1 MKMST
6 RWQDWVALIAGV
18 VALLAPLVT
27 TTDTRATW
35 TMVILGGLTVIA
47 SAYSLLAPN
56 ARATMGEGSHAVLGV
71 LLFIAPW
78 VMGFADLSGLAWTA
92 WITGVVAF
100 VVGVMALPMVS
111 ASMHH
116 AAPTH

>member
-1 MKMST
+1 MNTST
-6 RWQDWVALIAGV
+6 RWQDWVALIAGA

-27 TTDTRATW
+27 TTEPRATW

-47 SAYSLLAPN
+47 SAYSLYTRAG
-56 ARATMGEGSHAVLGV
+56 ATMSEGSHAFLGV

-78 VMGFADLSGLAWTA
+78 VMGFTDLSGLAWTA
-92 WITGVVAF
+92 WITGIVAF
-100 VVGVMALPMVS
+100 VVGVLALPQVR

-116 AAPTH
+116 AAPSH